1 MAAVAA
7 EFGRDLEED
16 FALVERLIKEAGEQ
30 GVRLLAL
37 PEACLGGYLLSLD
50 DDSALDEGPP
60 ALALDGPEIRRLAS
74 LAGELTLVAGYCEAA
89 GDARYNSVVCVT
101 GDGVLGNHRKVHQ
114 PLGEDASYA
123 SGTVST
129 PSTHRSVSSG

>member
-50 DDSALDEGPP
+50 DDSALDEGRP
-60 ALALDGPEIRRLAS
+60 RS
-74 LAGELTLVAGYCEAA
+74 
-89 GDARYNSVVCVT
+89 
-101 GDGVLGNHRKVHQ
+101 
-114 PLGEDASYA
+114 
-123 SGTVST
+123 
-129 PSTHRSVSSG
+129 PSTARRSADWLLSLGS